1 MRARSLRSVS
11 KHPCTSPIAQVAI
24 SQGVYG
30 PARTLYGRV
39 SVTLRLKLFV
49 LIGGL
54 LALMVGAEW
63 LLIETLTKDLRVE
76 VTAVATSVGK
86 DIVRILHRVDEKGPL
101 LASPPAGVRRIVIDD
116 EAHVVALP
124 REAAGKTGPEA
135 GGETGA
141 PGGDDPREKR
151 FVVTTVQTTDAGAVS
166 STKSWT
172 TAGGTSFL
180 FLEGPAARTRIAIP
194 ETGVKDAVTRFR
206 TRLVLGS
213 LGIVAIGLLAAAF
226 VAHRVARPL
235 VELSRA
241 ARTLG
246 EGGFGAQVATR
257 EGGEVGE
264 AIAAFN
270 QMSSRLEAL
279 EREALA
285 LKEREHLG
293 EMGEVAR
300 GMAHALR
307 NPLHAVGLSV
317 DELASRLPDD
327 PGAAEMAAAARRQI
341 AGVDGTIRSFLALAA
356 EGGTQEEVDVRSLAE
371 EVALSALQGALGR
384 VRVAVEAGEARPRI
398 SAVAPEL
405 RAALH
410 ALVVNAVEA
419 SPAGAQ
425 IVVRVEAQDGER
437 ARVTVEDEGPGLPDE
452 VRERLFTPHVTTKP
466 SGSGMGLFLAHRIAT
481 TRYGGGLAL
490 EPRPPHGTRAILDLG
505 PRTGGRPV

>member
-1 MRARSLRSVS
+1 
-11 KHPCTSPIAQVAI
+11 
-24 SQGVYG
+24 
-30 PARTLYGRV
+30 
-39 SVTLRLKLFV
+39 VTLRLKLFV

-86 DIVRILHRVDEKGPL
+86 DIVRILHPADGKG
-101 LASPPAGVRRIVIDD
+101 SDQPAPDARARRIVLRD
-116 EAHVVALP
+116 EAHVVGDGARVVALP
-124 REAAGKTGPEA
+124 RGAWEKVETKPEA
-135 GGETGA
+135 ERPADASGKDGELA
-141 PGGDDPREKR
+141 KR
-151 FVVTTVQTTDAGAVS
+151 IVVTTVQTTGDGAVS

-172 TAGGTSFL
+172 TAGGTGFL
-180 FLEGPAARTRIAIP
+180 FIEGPAARGRVPIP

-213 LGIVAIGLLAAAF
+213 LGIVAVGLLAAAF

-246 EGGFGAQVATR
+246 DGGFGTQVAAR

-317 DELASRLPDD
+317 DELAARLPDD
-327 PGAAEMAAAARRQI
+327 PGAAEMAASARRQI

-356 EGGTQEEVDVRSLAE
+356 EGGTEENVDVRELAE
-371 EVALSALQGALGR
+371 EVALSVLQGARGR
-384 VRVAVEAGEARPRI
+384 VRVTVEAGEARPRI
-398 SAVAPEL
+398 CAVAPEL

-419 SPAGAQ
+419 STEGAR
-425 IVVRVEAQDGER
+425 IAVRVEARDGGG
-437 ARVTVEDEGPGLPDE
+437 ARVTVDDEGPGLPAE
-452 VRERLFTPHVTTKP
+452 VRSRLFTPHVTTKP

-490 EPRPPHGTRAILDLG
+490 EERPVRGTRAVLDLG
-505 PRTGGRPV
+505 PRTGGRPA

>member
-1 MRARSLRSVS
+1 M
-11 KHPCTSPIAQVAI
+11 
-24 SQGVYG
+24 
-30 PARTLYGRV
+30 
-39 SVTLRLKLFV
+39 TLRLKLFV

-86 DIVRILHRVDEKGPL
+86 DIVRILHPGDEK
-101 LASPPAGVRRIVIDD
+101 A
-116 EAHVVALP
+116 P
-124 REAAGKTGPEA
+124 RSAGPEA
-135 GGETGA
+135 GVRKIVLHDVEKTAGAAEATGRAGE
-141 PGGDDPREKR
+141 PQKR
-151 FVVTTVQTTDAGAVS
+151 FVVTTVQTTGDGAVS

-172 TAGGTSFL
+172 TSDGTGFL
-180 FLEGPAARTRIAIP
+180 FIDGPAARARVRIP

-213 LGIVAIGLLAAAF
+213 LGIVAVGLLAAAF

-246 EGGFGAQVATR
+246 EGGFGAQVSTR
-257 EGGEVGE
+257 EGGEVGK

-279 EREALA
+279 ERESLA

-341 AGVDGTIRSFLALAA
+341 EGVDGTIRSFLALAA
-356 EGGTQEEVDVRSLAE
+356 EGGTDEEVDVRALAE
-371 EVALSALQGALGR
+371 EVALSALQGARGR
-384 VRVAVEAGEARPRI
+384 VRVVVEPGEDRPRLA
-398 SAVAPEL
+398 AVVPEL

-419 SPAGAQ
+419 SPEGAR
-425 IVVRVEAQDGER
+425 IAVGVEERDGGG
-437 ARVTVEDEGPGLPDE
+437 ARVTVDDEGPGLPAE
-452 VRERLFTPHVTTKP
+452 VRARLFTPHVTTKP

-481 TRYGGGLAL
+481 TRYGGGLSL
-490 EPRPPHGTRAILDLG
+490 EERTPRGTRAVLDLG
-505 PRTGGRPV
+505 PRTGGRPA

>member
-1 MRARSLRSVS
+1 M
-11 KHPCTSPIAQVAI
+11 
-24 SQGVYG
+24 
-30 PARTLYGRV
+30 
-39 SVTLRLKLFV
+39 TLRLKLFV

-86 DIVRILHRVDEKGPL
+86 DIVRILHRVDEKGPE
-101 LASPPAGVRRIVIDD
+101 PA
-116 EAHVVALP
+116 AP
-124 REAAGKTGPEA
+124 AAGDRKVVVHDHT
-135 GGETGA
+135 
-141 PGGDDPREKR
+141 KR
-151 FVVTTVQTTDAGAVS
+151 VVVTTVQTTGDEAVS
-166 STKSWT
+166 LTKSWT
-172 TAGGTSFL
+172 TAGGTGFL
-180 FLEGPAARTRIAIP
+180 FIEGPVAGTRIPIP

-213 LGIVAIGLLAAAF
+213 LGIVALGLLAAAF

-241 ARTLG
+241 ARTVG
-246 EGGFGAQVATR
+246 EGAFGAQVATR

-341 AGVDGTIRSFLALAA
+341 AGVDGTIRSFL
-356 EGGTQEEVDVRSLAE
+356 
-371 EVALSALQGALGR
+371 
-384 VRVAVEAGEARPRI
+384 
-398 SAVAPEL
+398 
-405 RAALH
+405 
-410 ALVVNAVEA
+410 
-419 SPAGAQ
+419 
-425 IVVRVEAQDGER
+425 
-437 ARVTVEDEGPGLPDE
+437 
-452 VRERLFTPHVTTKP
+452 
-466 SGSGMGLFLAHRIAT
+466 
-481 TRYGGGLAL
+481 
-490 EPRPPHGTRAILDLG
+490 
-505 PRTGGRPV
+505 

>member
-1 MRARSLRSVS
+1 M
-11 KHPCTSPIAQVAI
+11 
-24 SQGVYG
+24 
-30 PARTLYGRV
+30 
-39 SVTLRLKLFV
+39 TLRLKLFV

-63 LLIETLTKDLRVE
+63 LLVETLTNDLRVQ
-76 VTAVATSVGK
+76 VSAVATSVGK
-86 DIVRILHRVDEKGPL
+86 DVLKVLQEGEK
-101 LASPPAGVRRIVIDD
+101 R
-116 EAHVVALP
+116 VVALP
-124 REAAGKTGPEA
+124 ADGGLRRIVVHDDSGVRGATATAGSNGAFRVETRVEAGTGTNGGPKTGAKVEPKTEPHRIVA
-135 GGETGA
+135 IPDGA
-141 PGGDDPREKR
+141 PVSR
-151 FVVTTVQTTDAGAVS
+151 FVVTTVQTDENGTTH

-172 TAGGTSFL
+172 SSDKAEFL
-180 FLEGPAARTRIAIP
+180 FVEGPAARTRILIP
-194 ETGVKDAVTRFR
+194 GTGVKDAVSRFR

-213 LGIVAIGLLAAAF
+213 LGIVAVGLLVAAF
-226 VAHRVARPL
+226 VAHRVTRPL
-235 VELSRA
+235 AELSLA
-241 ARTLG
+241 ARTVG
-246 EGGFGAQVATR
+246 EGAFGAQVATR

-270 QMSSRLEAL
+270 QMSSRLAAL
-279 EREALA
+279 EEEALA

-327 PGAAEMAAAARRQI
+327 PAAAEMAAAARRQI
-341 AGVDGTIRSFLALAA
+341 AGVDGTIRSFLALATA
-356 EGGTQEEVDVRSLAE
+356 GGTEEEVDVRALAE

-384 VRVAVEAGEARPRI
+384 VRVTVEPGEARPRLA
-398 SAVAPEL
+398 AVAPEL

-419 SPAGAQ
+419 SPDGAR
-425 IVVRVEAQDGER
+425 VSVRVEAREGGG

-452 VRERLFTPHVTTKP
+452 VRARLFTPHVTTKP

-481 TRYGGGLAL
+481 TRHAGGLAL
-490 EPRPPHGTRAILDLG
+490 EKRPTRGTRAVLDLG
-505 PRTGGRPV
+505 PRAGGRPA

>member
-1 MRARSLRSVS
+1 M
-11 KHPCTSPIAQVAI
+11 
-24 SQGVYG
+24 
-30 PARTLYGRV
+30 
-39 SVTLRLKLFV
+39 TLRLKLFV

-63 LLIETLTKDLRVE
+63 LLVETLTKDLRVE
-76 VTAVATSVGK
+76 VSAVATSVGK
-86 DIVRILHRVDEKGPL
+86 DVLKVLQEGEGRL
-101 LASPPAGVRRIVIDD
+101 LALPAEGGLRRIVVHD
-116 EAHVVALP
+116 ESHAEALPKCAEGTTETKVVTKVEASPVVVAGA
-124 REAAGKTGPEA
+124 EALV
-135 GGETGA
+135 
-141 PGGDDPREKR
+141 KR
-151 FVVTTVQTTDAGAVS
+151 FVVTTVQTGGDGTTHA
-166 STKSWT
+166 TKSWT
-172 TAGGTSFL
+172 SSGAAGFL
-180 FLEGPAARTRIAIP
+180 FVEGPAARTRIAIP
-194 ETGVKDAVTRFR
+194 GTGVKETIARFR
-206 TRLVLGS
+206 TRLVFGS
-213 LGIVAIGLLAAAF
+213 LGIVALGLFAAAF
-226 VAHRVARPL
+226 VAHRVTRPL

-241 ARTLG
+241 ARTVG
-246 EGGFGAQVATR
+246 EGAFGAQVVTR

-279 EREALA
+279 EREALD

-327 PGAAEMAAAARRQI
+327 PAAAEMAAAARRQI

-356 EGGTQEEVDVRSLAE
+356 EGGTEEEVDVRPLAE

-384 VRVAVEAGEARPRI
+384 VRVGVEAGEARPRLR
-398 SAVAPEL
+398 AVAPEL

-419 SPAGAQ
+419 SPEGAR
-425 IVVRVEAQDGER
+425 VSVRVEARDGGG

-452 VRERLFTPHVTTKP
+452 VRVRLFTPHVTTKP

-481 TRYGGGLAL
+481 TRYGGGLTL
-490 EPRPPHGTRAILDLG
+490 EERPPHGTRAVLELG
-505 PRTGGRPV
+505 PRAGGRPA

>member
-1 MRARSLRSVS
+1 M
-11 KHPCTSPIAQVAI
+11 
-24 SQGVYG
+24 
-30 PARTLYGRV
+30 
-39 SVTLRLKLFV
+39 TLRLKLFV

-63 LLIETLTKDLRVE
+63 ILIETLTKDLRVE
-76 VTAVATSVGK
+76 VSAVAASVGK
-86 DIVRILHRVDEKGPL
+86 DVARIIQPLDETAAAVPSQGMD
-101 LASPPAGVRRIVIDD
+101 VRRIVIGERTHVVVLPPGEGAKVSEKD
-116 EAHVVALP
+116 EASP
-124 REAAGKTGPEA
+124 AAATA
-135 GGETGA
+135 G
-141 PGGDDPREKR
+141 DPHARR
-151 FVVTTVQTTDAGAVS
+151 FVVTTVQTDEKGTTS
-166 STKSWT
+166 STRSWT
-172 TAGGTSFL
+172 SKDPAGFL
-180 FLEGPAARTRIAIP
+180 FVEGPLARTQIP
-194 ETGVKDAVTRFR
+194 IPGTGVTVAVTRFR

-213 LGIVAIGLLAAAF
+213 LGIVALGLLAAAF
-226 VAHRVARPL
+226 VAHRVTRPL

-246 EGGFGAQVATR
+246 EGDFGAQVEAR

-279 EREALA
+279 EREALE

-317 DELASRLPDD
+317 DELAARLPEDVE
-327 PGAAEMAAAARRQI
+327 AAAIAAAARRQI

-356 EGGTQEEVDVRSLAE
+356 EGGTEEEVDVRALAE
-371 EVALSALQGALGR
+371 EVALSALQGARGR
-384 VRVAVEAGEARPRI
+384 VRVTVEVGEARPQIR
-398 SAVAPEL
+398 AVAPEL

-419 SPAGAQ
+419 SPEGAR
-425 IVVRVEAQDGER
+425 IAVRVETRDGGG
-437 ARVTVEDEGPGLPDE
+437 ARVTVDDEGPGLPGE
-452 VRERLFTPHVTTKP
+452 VRSRLFTPHVTTKP

-490 EPRPPHGTRAILDLG
+490 EERPSRGTRAVLDLG
-505 PRTGGRPV
+505 PRTGGRPA

>member
-1 MRARSLRSVS
+1 
-11 KHPCTSPIAQVAI
+11 
-24 SQGVYG
+24 
-30 PARTLYGRV
+30 
-39 SVTLRLKLFV
+39 VTLRLKLFV

-86 DIVRILHRVDEKGPL
+86 DIVRILHRVDEKGPEP
-101 LASPPAGVRRIVIDD
+101 AAPVAGVRKAVVHDETKRI
-116 EAHVVALP
+116 
-124 REAAGKTGPEA
+124 
-135 GGETGA
+135 
-141 PGGDDPREKR
+141 
-151 FVVTTVQTTDAGAVS
+151 VVTTVQTTGDGAVS

-172 TAGGTSFL
+172 TDGGAGFL
-180 FLEGPAARTRIAIP
+180 FIEGPVARTRIPIP

-206 TRLVLGS
+206 TRLVFGS
-213 LGIVAIGLLAAAF
+213 LGIVALGLLAAAF
-226 VAHRVARPL
+226 VAHRVTRPL

-246 EGGFGAQVATR
+246 EGRFGTQVLAR
-257 EGGEVGE
+257 EGGELGE

-285 LKEREHLG
+285 LKEREHVG

-356 EGGTQEEVDVRSLAE
+356 EGGTEEEVDVRALAE
-371 EVALSALQGALGR
+371 EVALSALQGARGR
-384 VRVAVEAGEARPRI
+384 VRVTVETGEVRPRI
-398 SAVAPEL
+398 RAVAPEL

-419 SPAGAQ
+419 SPDGAQ
-425 IVVRVEAQDGER
+425 VSVRVDARDGGG
-437 ARVTVEDEGPGLPDE
+437 ARVTVDDEGPGLPGE
-452 VRERLFTPHVTTKP
+452 VRARLFTPHVTTKP

-481 TRYGGGLAL
+481 TRYAGGLAL
-490 EPRPPHGTRAILDLG
+490 EERSPCGTRAVLDLG
-505 PRTGGRPV
+505 PRTGGRPA

>member
-1 MRARSLRSVS
+1 M
-11 KHPCTSPIAQVAI
+11 
-24 SQGVYG
+24 
-30 PARTLYGRV
+30 
-39 SVTLRLKLFV
+39 TLRLKLFV

-76 VTAVATSVGK
+76 VTRGRHVGGEG
-86 DIVRILHRVDEKGPL
+86 HRPD
-101 LASPPAGVRRIVIDD
+101 PPPGRREESRGLPARGCRPSRRIVIHD
-116 EAHVVALP
+116 ETHVVRLP
-124 REAAGKTGPEA
+124 GATVREGRDGCPRDRRGPWERAASRP
-135 GGETGA
+135 
-141 PGGDDPREKR
+141 KR
-151 FVVTTVQTTDAGAVS
+151 FVVTTVQTTGDGAVS

-172 TAGGTSFL
+172 TAGGTGFL
-180 FLEGPAARTRIAIP
+180 FIEGPVARTRIPIP

-213 LGIVAIGLLAAAF
+213 LGIVAVGLLAAAF

-246 EGGFGAQVATR
+246 EGGFGAQVAAR

-356 EGGTQEEVDVRSLAE
+356 EGGTEEEVDVRSLAE
-371 EVALSALQGALGR
+371 EVALSALQGARGR
-384 VRVAVEAGEARPRI
+384 VRVTVEAGEARPRI
-398 SAVAPEL
+398 RAVAPEL

-419 SPAGAQ
+419 SPDGAE
-425 IVVRVEAQDGER
+425 VSVRVEARDGGG
-437 ARVTVEDEGPGLPDE
+437 ARVTVDDEGPGLPGE
-452 VRERLFTPHVTTKP
+452 VRARLFTPHVTTKP

-490 EPRPPHGTRAILDLG
+490 EERLPRGTRAVLDLG
-505 PRTGGRPV
+505 PRTGGRPA